1 MIQCVLCDK
10 ELKTKR
16 GYYIHLSRTHKVSN
30 SHGRF
35 SLTSVTE
42 LFPLLEK
49 KRWKK
54 AETQLNSIDKNKID
68 DWIHGYIHAIRGM
81 IASLRMPHSVPKPY
95 IIHLKEFSKQKLK
108 ELQTGFSSFSKK
120 LIPRNEFDTGY
131 FQAWKDFTGFV
142 IKLRE

>member
-1 MIQCVLCDK
+1 MVQCVLCGK

-16 GYYIHLSRTHKVSN
+16 GYHVHLSRTHKVSD

-35 SLTSVTE
+35 SLTTVTE

-54 AETQLNSIDKNKID
+54 AETQLNRVDKNQID
-68 DWIHGYIHAIRGM
+68 DWIRGYIHAIRGM
-81 IASLRMPHSVPKPY
+81 IASLRTPHSVPKPY
-95 IIHLKEFSKQKLK
+95 IIHLKEFSNQKLK
-108 ELQTGFSSFSKK
+108 ELETGFGSFSKK

-131 FQAWKDFTGFV
+131 FQAWKDFTGYV
-142 IKLRE
+142 IRLRD